1 MTGRLSIP
9 LLFLSFLFQFT
20 FSQEA
25 GDYKKLHEIIA
36 KSGQVEVSI
45 LYPGPEETGI
55 ITRNL
60 SIRSVKNNRIYI
72 VLSSRDVEWFLSR
85 DYRYSIVERAEVK
98 GIRSAS
104 GVHEAMQWESYPTYA
119 QYDSIMRSF
128 ASSYPALC
136 RLDTIGTSIRG
147 KLVLVLRITGS
158 SGSAEY
164 KPPVFYTS
172 SIHGDETGGF
182 ILMLRFAEFL
192 LKNYNTDGRI
202 GELMDN
208 LEIWINP
215 LANPDGTYYGSNS
228 VVSPTR
234 NNANGYDLNRNFP
247 DPVMTQPVRQ
257 KETIDMMRFL
267 AKHRFVLSAN
277 FHSGEEVV
285 NYPWDRWAWPHA
297 DNAWFYTISRKY
309 ADTVHLH
316 SPKKYMDFLDNG
328 VTNGY
333 DWYPVFGGRQDYV
346 TWALNGR
353 EVTIELD
360 TNFVTP
366 VSYLADLWEYNRRSL
381 TGYLE
386 NALFGIH
393 GNVSDISNNDPV
405 PAAIFIGGHDTD
417 NSQVYSDTLTGGFIR
432 LLEPGT
438 WNLTFTASGYRD
450 TTLTGI
456 IVSESATRNLIV
468 RMTPLSDK
476 TGREILLLYP
486 NPAAAGIIY
495 AKLPALMRGKPV
507 NVRIIDLTGR
517 EVADY
522 NTDTSETLRLPINI
536 SHLSKGIYSIVLISL
551 KENQAARG
559 RFVIP

>member
-1 MTGRLSIP
+1 MTGKLSIP
-9 LLFLSFLFQFT
+9 ILLLSFLFQFS

-25 GDYKKLHEIIA
+25 GDQRKLREIIA
-36 KSGQVEVSI
+36 ESGQAEVFI
-45 LYPGPEETGI
+45 LYPGPGETGI
-55 ITRNL
+55 ITQNL
-60 SIRSVKNNRIYI
+60 SIRSVKNDRIYI

-85 DYRYSIVERAEVK
+85 GYKYSVVERAETK
-98 GIRSAS
+98 GIRGAS
-104 GVHEAMQWESYPTYA
+104 GIREAMQWESYPTYA
-119 QYDSIMRSF
+119 QYDSIMRAF
-128 ASSYPALC
+128 ASVYPILC

-158 SGSAEY
+158 SGSTTY

-172 SIHGDETGGF
+172 TIHGDETGGF
-182 ILMLRFAEFL
+182 ILMMRFAEFL
-192 LKNYNTDGRI
+192 LKNYNTDSRI
-202 GELMDN
+202 GELMNN

-234 NNANGYDLNRNFP
+234 DNANGYDLNRNFP
-247 DPVMTQPVRQ
+247 DPVMSQPVRQ
-257 KETIDMMRFL
+257 KETVDMMRFL

-285 NYPWDRWAWPHA
+285 NYPWDRWPWPHA
-297 DNAWFYTISRKY
+297 DNDWFYSISRKY
-309 ADTVHLH
+309 ADTVHMH

-333 DWYPVFGGRQDYV
+333 EWYPVYGGRQDYV

-386 NALFGIH
+386 NALYGVH
-393 GNVSDISNNDPV
+393 GSVSDISNNDPV
-405 PAAIFIGGHDTD
+405 PATIFIAGHDKD
-417 NSQVYSDTLTGGFIR
+417 NSQVYADTLTGGFVR
-432 LLEPGT
+432 LLEPGI
-438 WNLTFTASGYRD
+438 WNLTFTAGGYRD

-456 IVSESATRNLIV
+456 TVSESTTRNLIV
-468 RMTPLSDK
+468 KMTPLNGT
-476 TGREILLLYP
+476 TGDEVLLLYP

-495 AKLPALMRGKPV
+495 ATLPGMMRGKLV
-507 NVRIIDLTGR
+507 NVRIVDITGR

-522 NTDTSETLRLPINI
+522 NTNTSETLRLPINI
-536 SHLSKGIYSIVLISL
+536 SHISKGIYSIVLISI
-551 KENQAARG
+551 KGSQTARG